1 MNAEDL
7 SNLICRFRIRH
18 NIPPL
23 ENLVLKMS
31 QETFD
36 LLRSSNPP
44 FVRTGS
50 DDKKFDGED
59 ILVDNDMEYGK
70 VGILREG
77 SP

>member
-7 SNLICRFRIRH
+7 SNVICRFRIRH

-23 ENLVLKMS
+23 QNLILKMS
-31 QETFD
+31 QATFD

-44 FVRTGS
+44 LVRTLS

-59 ILVDNDMEYGK
+59 ILIDNKMEYGK
-70 VGILREG
+70 VGILKEG
-77 SP
+77 L